1 MKLVYLSPVPWASF
15 SQRPHKFVE
24 WFHTRTGG
32 NVLWVDPYPT
42 RLPVFNDFRFSPSA
56 NHKPYEQIPSW
67 LHVIKP
73 RAFPIEPI
81 RGLAMLN
88 SRIWNHD
95 LNKIDAFVGKQSGLL
110 VIGKPS
116 MLGLAVQDRL
126 KRCRSVY
133 DAMDNFPAFYKGI
146 SRNVMAN
153 HETQLVQRVNTVWVS
168 STELKQRFTKVH
180 DHVRL
185 IPNALDPS
193 VLTIAESIGKDSK
206 KIVFG
211 YVGTI
216 ADWFDWEILIA
227 LAQAQPY
234 NIIRLIGPVF
244 QPIPPDLPNNI
255 ELLPECHHGLAL
267 KLMCD
272 FDVGLIPFKVNDL
285 TNSVD
290 PIKYYE
296 YKALGLPIISTDF
309 GEMRFR
315 KADDGIFICKSTK
328 DARKT
333 TESAI
338 SFKQDQASRVQFAMQ
353 NTWEVRFNG
362 GGILPLLPA

>member
-1 MKLVYLSPVPWASF
+1 MRLVYLSPVPWASF

-24 WFHTRTGG
+24 WFHNRTGG
-32 NVLWVDPYPT
+32 NVLWVEPYPT
-42 RLPVFNDFRFSPSA
+42 RLPIFNDFRFLPSA
-56 NHKPYEQIPSW
+56 NHKLDNQAPPPTW

-73 RAFPIEPI
+73 RALPVEPI

-88 SRIWNHD
+88 SRIWKHD
-95 LNKIDAFVGKQSGLL
+95 LNKIDTFVGKRSGLL

-116 MLGLAVQDRL
+116 MLGLAVQERL

-146 SRNVMAN
+146 SRDAMSK
-153 HETQLVQRVNTVWVS
+153 HEIQLVQRVNIVWAS
-168 STELKQRFTKVH
+168 STELKQKFSKVH
-180 DHVRL
+180 AQVRL
-185 IPNALDPS
+185 LSNGLDAS
-193 VLTIAESIGKDSK
+193 VLALAESAAKDGRK
-206 KIVFG
+206 TVFG

-216 ADWFDWEILIA
+216 ADWFDWDILIA
-227 LAQAQPY
+227 LAQAQTD

-244 QPIPPDLPNNI
+244 HPVPPDLPNNV
-255 ELLPECHHGLAL
+255 ELLPGCNHEQAL
-267 KLMCD
+267 KFMRD

-285 TNSVD
+285 TDSVD

-315 KADDGIFICKSTK
+315 ASDNGVFVCKSIK
-328 DARKT
+328 DARQV

-338 SFKQDQASRVQFAMQ
+338 NFRQDQASAVQFAMQ

-362 GGILPLLPA
+362 GGILP